1 MSLSSAVGTSVF
13 YPTPLELLD
22 IRSFSKST
30 LEDEMRPNLLKRA
43 AVVSPSGNITAV
55 VFDQLLK
62 SDRKALGDSIMGIWK
77 SQRPDQEIEQCC
89 FVTKPENPRAIG
101 RVEMFGGEFCGN
113 ATRSVVWLL
122 TEGKDYSGLIEVSG
136 VSKPLA
142 FEVKGGEVAV
152 EMPLP
157 PAGTTLVEPADEGT
171 LVHLEGITHLV
182 VTDPNPKQTPRELL
196 SKLLKANKYNLNSHP
211 AVGVSYFNPT
221 TGKAEF
227 CVWVRE
233 VATIFD
239 ETACGS
245 GTCSIGIVLASK
257 DKRSIEQDITQPSGQ
272 VIQTRTDYAPSGVT
286 KSWISGKV
294 EVLYDGEYKLQ

>member
-1 MSLSSAVGTSVF
+1 MKL
-13 YPTPLELLD
+13 
-22 IRSFSKST
+22 K
-30 LEDEMRPNLLKRA
+30 LLKHV

-62 SDRKALGDSIMGIWK
+62 INRKFLNDSIVQKWK
-77 SQRPDQEIEQCC
+77 KKHPSQEIEQCC
-89 FVTKPENPRAIG
+89 FVTVPIKSEAIG

-122 TEGKDYSGLIEVSG
+122 TKGEDYSGLIEVSG
-136 VSKPLA
+136 VSRPLA
-142 FEVKGGEVAV
+142 FEVKNKEVAV

-157 PAGTTLVEPADEGT
+157 TTGGTLVEAAAEGI
-171 LVHLEGITHLV
+171 LVHLEGISHLV
-182 VTDPNPKQTPRELL
+182 VTGSDQKQTPRQLL
-196 SKLLKANKYNLNSHP
+196 QSLLDTNKYGLKDLP

-227 CVWVRE
+227 CVWGKE
-233 VATIFD
+233 VDAIFD

-245 GTCSIGIVLASK
+245 GTCSIGIALASQ
-257 DKRSIEQDITQPSGQ
+257 DKRSIEQNITQPSGE
-272 VIQTRTDYAPSGVT
+272 VIQTRTDYVSDAVT

-294 EVLYDGEYKLQ
+294 TVLHDGELSLV